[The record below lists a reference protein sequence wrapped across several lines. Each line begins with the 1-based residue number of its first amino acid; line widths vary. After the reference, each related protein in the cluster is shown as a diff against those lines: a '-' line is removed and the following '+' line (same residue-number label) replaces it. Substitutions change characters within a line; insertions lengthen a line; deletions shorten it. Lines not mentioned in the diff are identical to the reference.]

1 MDPDKSE
8 PARGDSVS
16 QGTSGNG
23 KNNFWFPIDQKATG
37 QQAGGTNQE
46 EWSTSNLDPRACIK
60 NNDRFS
66 IAEFKKKQENN
77 SAGSSVADNS
87 KMKLMGYKGSIS
99 RGSQVLLPG
108 NLYEK
113 ILNFLLK
120 EGHITWQ
127 QIENQVDLIKSNSQF
142 SNFITQLTKV
152 KSSIGQAFELPDYR
166 KLKEDL
172 DQSKRAEALEWL
184 GLTKKKEIAQRFH

>member
-1 MDPDKSE
+1 
-8 PARGDSVS
+8 
-16 QGTSGNG
+16 
-23 KNNFWFPIDQKATG
+23 
-37 QQAGGTNQE
+37 
-46 EWSTSNLDPRACIK
+46 
-60 NNDRFS
+60 
-66 IAEFKKKQENN
+66 
-77 SAGSSVADNS
+77 
-87 KMKLMGYKGSIS
+87 MGYKGSIS

-113 ILNFLLK
+113 ILDFLLK
-120 EGHITWQ
+120 EGHITWKQ
-127 QIENQVDLIKSNSQF
+127 MEDQVDLIKSNSQF

-184 GLTKKKEIAQRFH
+184 GLTKKKALLKNFIKNIYSQETPPKNYKKLVLSGQKQTQITKRISEV